1 MRLAFSV
8 AIHMDPEVLIV
19 DELLAVG
26 DAFQEKC
33 FARIRQFRQSGKTLM
48 CVSHSSGMIREICD
62 RAIWLDHG
70 ELMMAGR
77 IGEVIEAYQGHGST
91 GGDVGGGPS

>member
-1 MRLAFSV
+1 
-8 AIHMDPEVLIV
+8 MDPEVLLV

-26 DAFQEKC
+26 DAAFQEKC

-48 CVSHSSGMIREICD
+48 CVSHSSVIREICD

-91 GGDVGGGPS
+91 AAM